1 MFLLSASWRARD
13 AWVTVRPLDL
23 ILLVI
28 FAAGVLSSELPDR
41 DASLPAVAAL
51 VLAFPAFVG
60 LHLGARALA
69 LRFQRVSIL
78 RASIGLYGSAIETE
92 SQGSGGRAEL
102 VAGVVGAATVG
113 LTAGLV
119 WRASPHWSGSDAL
132 VTAAVAFAVL
142 QLLPALPLDG
152 GRSLWGLLWPILDD
166 DLQSARVVHRYGW
179 IVVAGLGLFGAV
191 LIARSADR
199 PYWGLAAVA
208 AAVELGAASSAMV
221 TRRAWRSAARRVRL
235 ADAGVATVTMVDA
248 AEPISSVVSMLLA
261 LEHAGILVERDE
273 QPAGAVTIDSLQRSR
288 RAHWSDTGVS
298 TIMTP
303 LSELPTIDP
312 DIDLARAID
321 ILDRIGASVAQTQ
334 LNGRPALV
342 TRKSLATAAPRPR
355 E

>member
-1 MFLLSASWRARD
+1 MILLSASWRARD
-13 AWVTVRPLDL
+13 TWITLRPLDL
-23 ILLVI
+23 VLLVI

-41 DASLPAVAAL
+41 NASLPAVGAL
-51 VLAFPAFVG
+51 FLAFLALVG

-69 LRFQRVSIL
+69 LHLQRVSIL
-78 RASIGLYGSAIETE
+78 RASIGLYGSTIETE
-92 SQGSGGRAEL
+92 SPWSGGRAEL
-102 VAGVVGAATVG
+102 IAGVIGAAAAG
-113 LTAGLV
+113 LTAGLA
-119 WRASPHWSGSDAL
+119 WRAVPNWSGSDAL
-132 VTAAVAFAVL
+132 VTSAVAFAVL

-152 GRSLWGLLWPILDD
+152 GRILWGLLWPILDD

-208 AAVELGAASSAMV
+208 VAVELGAASSAML

-248 AEPISSVVSMLLA
+248 AEPISSVVSVLLA
-261 LEHAGILVERDE
+261 LENAGILVERDQ

-288 RAHWSDTGVS
+288 RAHWSDTGVGA
-298 TIMTP
+298 IMTP

-312 DIDLARAID
+312 QVDLAEAID
-321 ILDRIGASVAQTQ
+321 FLDRAGASVAKTQ

-342 TRKSLATAAPRPR
+342 TRQSLATATPRPR